1 MLLLRAASLFLLFAG
16 ATSLNGTLTLN
27 GTSVAV
33 ALERNSTKGILHHPI
48 SSHTC
53 GVHEKVSSVNGSEEA
68 VVWRMRPLRIVIVIT
83 SDKYLAVLLNWLL
96 FFHELCPDQSSLY
109 FMCTDKQAEP
119 SMRKVG
125 LECHYAHTLNLNGPV
140 PSTANNNNKLWLVRA
155 RLAKTLLDQGFD
167 VLMSD
172 ADALWLQ
179 NPFDE
184 LERFSSSDII
194 ASRGRFPEDASR
206 IYGATLCMGFIYIK
220 STRRTQ
226 IFYAQLVDYM
236 THQAHPDDQRDINQL
251 LLQRGL
257 IYPPPASR
265 PLKYIDATKED
276 HGYVFVGSGGPRYV
290 VSAAKDREANT
301 TLRITLLPHTAFR
314 RICEGQR
321 LASIHEAVVAHC
333 YSELK
338 TGEGK
343 VIAGRKYSLWVLRDD
358 WERVRYT
365 NTDEYLARIAVSLD
379 TKVAGAGA
387 RRLLLP
393 SGAPEDQYQGRGKR
407 ERRRRNSR
415 FAICRAAGNNG
426 SASAGAGGVPAICL
440 QRVHSFGRNMSA
452 ADVASLEA
460 RGHHRRVGSASAV
473 PP

>member
-1 MLLLRAASLFLLFAG
+1 MLLLRTVLYLLFAVV
-16 ATSLNGTLTLN
+16 AVSFNKTSTLN

-33 ALERNSTKGILHHPI
+33 TLQRNSTKGILHHPI

-53 GVHEKVSSVNGSEEA
+53 GIREKEYSVKASFNGSEETI
-68 VVWRMRPLRIVIVIT
+68 VWRMRPLRIVIVIT

-125 LECHYAHTLNLNGPV
+125 LECHYAHTLHLNGPV
-140 PSTANNNNKLWLVRA
+140 PFTANSNNKLWLVRA

-194 ASRGRFPEDASR
+194 ASRGLFPEDASR

-226 IFYAQLVDYM
+226 IFYAQLVDHM

-265 PLKYIDATKED
+265 PLKYLDASKED
-276 HGYVFVGSGGPRYV
+276 HGYVFVGSGGPRLV
-290 VSAAKDREANT
+290 DAKDRDANT

-321 LASIHEAVVAHC
+321 LTSIHEAVVAHC

-343 VIAGRKYSLWVLRDD
+343 VIAGRKYSLWVLRED

-365 NTDEYLARIAVSLD
+365 NSDEYLARIAVSLD

-387 RRLLLP
+387 RRQLLLS
-393 SGAPEDQYQGRGKR
+393 SGVGAAEDQGRGMR

-415 FAICRAAGNNG
+415 FAICRAASNNG
-426 SASAGAGGVPAICL
+426 SASAGADGVPAICL
-440 QRVHSFGRNMSA
+440 QRVHSFGRNASY
-452 ADVASLEA
+452 VANLEA
-460 RGHHRRVGSASAV
+460 RGYHRRENW
-473 PP
+473 